1 MAIITGNAGGGMLTI
16 TLISDTHG
24 KHSQIDVGQGD
35 LIIHSGDATSKGRES
50 EVQAFLKW
58 YGNLDFETKIF
69 VPGNHELLWEANPKY
84 HADMC
89 SLYGV
94 TLLNDSGTT
103 YRGIKIWGS
112 PVQPE
117 FHGWAF
123 NRARTEADVAITGHP
138 FIGPHWQAI
147 PDDTDLLVTHGP
159 AHGILDPTRLGPAGC
174 KLLLARIKEVRPVLH
189 VSGHIHGG
197 RGIHDDGDTIFVNA
211 SSLDEQYQ
219 PYPDPVFK
227 LEWESLRRGI
237 TD

>member
-1 MAIITGNAGGGMLTI
+1 MSATNI
-16 TLISDTHG
+16 TLISDSHNQHN
-24 KHSQIDVGQGD
+24 KLDVGSGD
-35 LIIHSGDATSKGRES
+35 LIIHSGDATSKGREP

-89 SLYGV
+89 DLYGV

-123 NRARTEADVAITGHP
+123 NRARTKAEVATTGHS

-147 PDDTDLLVTHGP
+147 PSDTEILVTHGP
-159 AHGILDPTRLGPAGC
+159 PYGILDMAGGCLPAGC
-174 KLLLARIKEVRPVLH
+174 RLLLERVKEIKPVLH
-189 VSGHIHGG
+189 VFGHLHEA
-197 RGIHDDGDTIFVNA
+197 RGIHDDGDTVFVNA
-211 SSLDEQYQ
+211 SSLDLRYQ

-227 LEWESLRRGI
+227 LEWESLKRGI
-237 TD
+237 VD